1 MHADVDLV
9 RWLFE
14 VVWSRGETDELQQRL
29 NPHTFHYR
37 DGTNELGPSAL
48 TAIVENWRTAL
59 PDLEFR
65 IVDLVADGDLVATR
79 CRLTGTHLGPL
90 RGREPTGH
98 TVDMGVMMFF
108 RFDESGLVETWEL
121 DDIAALEAQIDAP

>member
-1 MHADVDLV
+1 MHADPALV
-9 RWLFE
+9 QWLFE
-14 VVWSRGETDELQQRL
+14 AVWSRGETDDLAQRL
-29 NPHTFHYR
+29 GPHTFHHR
-37 DGTNELGPSAL
+37 DSTMELGPSEFADL
-48 TAIVENWRTAL
+48 VDGWRTGL

-98 TVDMGVMMFF
+98 AVDMGVMMFF
-108 RFDESGLVETWEL
+108 RFDETGLVEAWEL
-121 DDIAALEAQIDAP
+121 DDMAALEAQLDAG

>member
-48 TAIVENWRTAL
+48 TAIVERWRTAL

-65 IVDLVADGDLVATR
+65 IVDLA
-79 CRLTGTHLGPL
+79 
-90 RGREPTGH
+90 
-98 TVDMGVMMFF
+98 
-108 RFDESGLVETWEL
+108 S
-121 DDIAALEAQIDAP
+121 LEAQIDAP